1 MIVYLS
7 KKSDMEYL
15 NEIGFG
21 VLALTA
27 LVFAWK
33 KNNHFNGLLAFF
45 FASLVLLFL
54 APGFSSETN
63 GENGNLLIAFGISI
77 LAVNWILSQLIHQK
91 WRIFIPFLTSLSFLY
106 FGGKQFIF
114 DEYELFFSKSDALL
128 LPIIGAILPV
138 LMYWKASFLC
148 KFLGVKEA
156 DLARVISAFGL
167 GILILTG
174 FVFGQWFGIALIGI
188 GYLSSHFY
196 LKSEHELRF
205 STSLALFAV
214 VFVAHHIHQTG
225 LSTEVI
231 LHGATLIGFFTG
243 MATVGILSIY
253 SFSTEKRS
261 VFGQLILVFI
271 PLLASMAFIFS
282 EVMKE
287 HTGGISAWMGI
298 VLALAMGSFWIK
310 KLHENTYLF
319 YLSIS
324 VVIGLIAA
332 PFFKPNAALEMK
344 NPKLDVVKSSSS
356 GEESNILALEGID
369 LSTVTGDW
377 KINSKSSKVS
387 FELGPKGTRTKGLF
401 EAIEGKISIQDPLDQ
416 TKFEIVLPLLGLTT
430 FNDYRD
436 QSLMSAAYFDAPKYP
451 TITFK
456 SNSIEQKNDVYVLT
470 GDFTMRGITKSMQI
484 QLKAAASGEEN
495 GKQYLILVGKSSVD
509 RTAHGMTPDAKIGNV
524 VDFEFEVE
532 LSK

>member
-1 MIVYLS
+1 
-7 KKSDMEYL
+7 MEYL

-54 APGFSSETN
+54 APGFSTEKN
-63 GENGNLLIAFGISI
+63 VANGNLLIGFGISI
-77 LAVNWILSQLIHQK
+77 LAINWILSQLIHQK
-91 WRIFIPFLTSLSFLY
+91 WRIFIPLLTSLSFLY
-106 FGGKQFIF
+106 FGGQQFLF
-114 DEYELFFSKSDALL
+114 DEYELLFSKTDALL
-128 LPIIGAILPV
+128 LPTIGAVLPV
-138 LMYWKASFLC
+138 LMYWKASFLS

-174 FVFGQWFGIALIGI
+174 FVFGQWFGIALIAI

-196 LKSEHELRF
+196 LKSEHEQQF
-205 STSLALFAV
+205 STSIALFAI
-214 VFVAHHIHQTG
+214 VFVAHVIHQSG
-225 LSTEVI
+225 LSTEVT

-243 MATVGILSIY
+243 MATIGMLSIY

-261 VFGQLILVFI
+261 VLGQLVLVFI
-271 PLLASMAFIFS
+271 PLIASVAFIFS

-298 VLALAMGSFWIK
+298 VIALAMGSLWIK

-319 YLSIS
+319 YLSTLF
-324 VVIGLIAA
+324 VIGLTAVPIL
-332 PFFKPNAALEMK
+332 KPNEALEMK
-344 NPKLDVVKSSSS
+344 NPKLEAAKSSST
-356 GEESNILALEGID
+356 GDKNDVLALEGIE
-369 LSTVTGDW
+369 LLTATGNW
-377 KINSKSSKVS
+377 KIDSKSSKVS

-401 EAIEGKISIQDPLDQ
+401 ETIEGKISVEDPIDQ
-416 TKFEIVLPLLGLTT
+416 TKFEITLPLSGLTT

-436 QSLMSAAYFDAPKYP
+436 QSLMSGAYFDAPKYP
-451 TITFK
+451 NITFQSK
-456 SNSIEQKNDVYVLT
+456 SIEKKNDVYVLS
-470 GDFTMRGITKSMQI
+470 GDFTMRGVTKPMEI
-484 QLKAAASGEEN
+484 QLKAAATGEEN
-495 GKQYLILVGKSSVD
+495 GKPYLILVGKSSVD

-532 LSK
+532 LTK